1 MKKLEKLESQLRSL
15 IEDHLLKALP
25 GSKLEA
31 QIAQQLA
38 AAIKTQPDGSALAPN
53 MYVIVAHPSSL
64 TQWRGEPGLLDEL
77 LTALIAAGGE
87 AGLQFSSTP
96 TLTTAADTSMKPGE
110 ARVLASFSAES
121 LAETQGMP
129 AEASEEAADRVGAAL
144 SSSKGAAHEI
154 IPGNAFLIVQGTRIF
169 PLTRSVINIGRRLDN
184 HVVIDDPRISRN
196 HAQLRAVKGRYIL
209 FDLNSTGGT
218 YVNNQRM
225 NQSILYPGDVISLAG
240 VMLIFGQDVPL
251 RRAETGDEETA
262 SSSAISELPTIFF
275 PPGRP
280 SAIRG

>member
-1 MKKLEKLESQLRSL
+1 MKLEKLESQLRSL
-15 IEDHLLKALP
+15 IEDRLLKALP
-25 GSKLEA
+25 GSKLEV
-31 QIAQQLA
+31 QLAQQLA
-38 AAIKTQPDGSALAPN
+38 AAIKTQPDGNALAPN
-53 MYVIVAHPSSL
+53 VYVIVAHPSSL
-64 TQWRGEPGLLDEL
+64 TQWRDEPGLLDEL
-77 LTALIAAGGE
+77 LNALIAAGGE

-110 ARVLASFSAES
+110 VRVLASFSVES

-129 AEASEEAADRVGAAL
+129 AEATEEAADRV
-144 SSSKGAAHEI
+144 GAAHEI

-184 HVVIDDPRISRN
+184 HLVIDDPRISRS
-196 HAQLRAVKGRYIL
+196 HAQLRVVKGRYML

-218 YVNNQRM
+218 FVNNQRI

-251 RRAETGDEETA
+251 RQAGPSAEETA
-262 SSSAISELPTIFF
+262 ASPVVSEMPTIII
-275 PPGRP
+275 PDSGKH
-280 SAIRG
+280 SK

>member
-38 AAIKTQPDGSALAPN
+38 AAMHGGIKTQPDGSALAPN
-53 MYVIVAHPSSL
+53 MYVIVAHTSSL

-77 LTALIAAGGE
+77 LNALIAAGGE
-87 AGLQFSSTP
+87 AGLQFSSSP
-96 TLTTAADTSMKPGE
+96 TLTTAAEPSMQPGE
-110 ARVLASFSAES
+110 ARVLASFSGES

-129 AEASEEAADRVGAAL
+129 AEATEEAAD
-144 SSSKGAAHEI
+144 EI

-196 HAQLRAVKGRYIL
+196 HAQLRVVKGRYML

-225 NQSILYPGDVISLAG
+225 NISILYPGDVISLAG

-251 RRAETGDEETA
+251 RRAETGNEETA
-262 SSSAISELPTIFF
+262 SSPVVSELPTIFL
-275 PPGRP
+275 PH
-280 SAIRG
+280 SEDQSE

>member
-1 MKKLEKLESQLRSL
+1 MKLEKLESQLRSL

-25 GSKLEA
+25 GSKLET
-31 QIAQQLA
+31 QLAQQLA

-53 MYVIVAHPSSL
+53 IYVIVAHPSSL
-64 TQWRGEPGLLDEL
+64 TQWRDEPGLLDEL
-77 LTALIAAGGE
+77 LNALIAAGGE

-121 LAETQGMP
+121 LVETQGIP
-129 AEASEEAADRVGAAL
+129 AEATEEAAD
-144 SSSKGAAHEI
+144 EI

-169 PLTRSVINIGRRLDN
+169 PLNRTVINIGRRLDN
-184 HVVIDDPRISRN
+184 HLVIDDPRISRS
-196 HAQLRAVKGRYIL
+196 HAQLRVVKGRYML

-218 YVNNQRM
+218 FVNNQRI

-251 RRAETGDEETA
+251 RQAGPSAEETA
-262 SSSAISELPTIFF
+262 ASPVVSEMPTIII
-275 PPGRP
+275 PDSGKHPK
-280 SAIRG
+280 

>member
-1 MKKLEKLESQLRSL
+1 MNSKMKKLEKLEAQMRSL

-25 GSKLEA
+25 GSKLEV

-38 AAIKTQPDGSALAPN
+38 TAIKTQPDGSTLAPN
-53 MYVIVAHPSSL
+53 MYVIIAHPSSL
-64 TQWRGEPGLLDEL
+64 TQWRDEPGLLDKL
-77 LTALIAAGGE
+77 LNALVAAGGE

-110 ARVLASFSAES
+110 ARVLASFSVEN

-129 AEASEEAADRVGAAL
+129 AEASDRRPTEEATD
-144 SSSKGAAHEI
+144 EI
-154 IPGNAFLIVQGTRIF
+154 IPENAFLIIQGTKIF
-169 PLTRSVINIGRRLDN
+169 HLNRSVINIGRRLDN

-196 HAQLRAVKGRYIL
+196 HAQLRAVKGRYML
-209 FDLNSTGGT
+209 FDLNSTGGSF
-218 YVNNQRM
+218 VNNQRI

-251 RRAETGDEETA
+251 RQAGPNTEETA
-262 SSSAISELPTIFF
+262 ASPAVSEMPTIIIPDFEKH
-275 PPGRP
+275 
-280 SAIRG
+280 SK

>member
-1 MKKLEKLESQLRSL
+1 
-15 IEDHLLKALP
+15 
-25 GSKLEA
+25 EA

-77 LTALIAAGGE
+77 LNALVAAGRE

-110 ARVLASFSAES
+110 ARILASFSAES

-129 AEASEEAADRVGAAL
+129 AEATEEAADRV
-144 SSSKGAAHEI
+144 GAAHEI

-169 PLTRSVINIGRRLDN
+169 PLTRSVINVGRRLDN

-196 HAQLRAVKGRYIL
+196 HAQLRAVKGRYML

-218 YVNNQRM
+218 YVNNQWM

-251 RRAETGDEETA
+251 RRVETGDEETA
-262 SSSAISELPTIFF
+262 SSSAISELPTIFL
-275 PPGRP
+275 PR
-280 SAIRG
+280 SEDKSE